1 MLFRSLRGFGLVNR
15 QDWLVASVMRTRD
28 SDPLAQSNFETYLND
43 LGGESDTVELHSFNH
58 WGPGWFEIILI
69 NPEDTDTVEKA
80 QELEDSLENYPV
92 LNEEDWSERENKL
105 SEEDWEN
112 YGRKDF
118 ARGLSKLIQSLEG
131 ESEHGFSLED
141 IEDNLDLLTDN
152 DLDAL
157 WFNSTK
163 ELGWI
168 TRVEGNST
176 VFNDKE
182 ALEHVNVWEVVDL
195 VDAALWDKKT
205 KEDIRS
211 EEHTSELRHT

>member
-1 MLFRSLRGFGLVNR
+1 M
-15 QDWLVASVMRTRD
+15 
-28 SDPLAQSNFETYLND
+28 
-43 LGGESDTVELHSFNH
+43 
-58 WGPGWFEIILI
+58 
-69 NPEDTDTVEKA
+69 
-80 QELEDSLENYPV
+80 
-92 LNEEDWSERENKL
+92 
-105 SEEDWEN
+105 
-112 YGRKDF
+112 
-118 ARGLSKLIQSLEG
+118 SKLIQSLEG

-205 KEDIRS
+205 KEDIKRLCLFLGFPQLVDLAVEKKLTLVS
-211 EEHTSELRHT
+211 QIKSLA